1 MTRWQRALEDSE
13 AWLADL
19 ATGPARRRML
29 RLLHKL
35 IGLRRRQPAL
45 IWMPRRD
52 EIGAML
58 NVTFETAS
66 RLISGLQVARA
77 CSSSRVRARRAW
89 TAAALQRALH
99 QEDAR

>member
-1 MTRWQRALEDSE
+1 
-13 AWLADL
+13 
-19 ATGPARRRML
+19 ML

-35 IGLRRRQPAL
+35 GAHAGADRL

-58 NVTFETAS
+58 NLTFETAS
-66 RLISGLQVARA
+66 RLISGLRREGVLELEGPRQARLD
-77 CSSSRVRARRAW
+77 
-89 TAAALQRALH
+89 AAALQRALH

>member
-1 MTRWQRALEDSE
+1 
-13 AWLADL
+13 
-19 ATGPARRRML
+19 ML

-35 IGLRRRQPAL
+35 GAHAGVDRL

-58 NVTFETAS
+58 NLTFETAS
-66 RLISGLQVARA
+66 RLISGLRREGVLELEGPRQARLD
-77 CSSSRVRARRAW
+77 
-89 TAAALQRALH
+89 AATLQRALH